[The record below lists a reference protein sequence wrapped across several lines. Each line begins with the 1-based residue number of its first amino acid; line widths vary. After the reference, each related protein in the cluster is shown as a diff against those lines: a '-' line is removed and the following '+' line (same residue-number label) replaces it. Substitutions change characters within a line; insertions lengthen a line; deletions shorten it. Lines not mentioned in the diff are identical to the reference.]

1 MRRVMRVT
9 LTFALIFLM
18 QNAHAELYDDLIIK
32 KDAAVNAIILSA
44 VIEPNLSER
53 LNKAGGNV
61 QAGQSVCR
69 RFGGSGC
76 SYVSSVGE
84 GICRAGKGSGCSYVS
99 SMGEGICRAGR
110 GSGCSYVSSIG
121 EGICRAGKGSGCSYV
136 SSIGEGICRAGK
148 GSGCSYVSSIGEGV
162 CRAGGGSGCS
172 YVGSV
177 GEGIC
182 RAGGGSGCSYVST
195 AQQGLEKIPNKDRYW
210 YWDEFSDQYG
220 NTLWRCR
227 GSQTGRFAENEKCA
241 GQSKDDNRW
250 PG

>member
-18 QNAHAELYDDLIIK
+18 QNAHAELHDDLIIK
-32 KDAAVNAIILSA
+32 KDAAVNAIILSL
-44 VIEPNLSER
+44 VIDPNLSER

-69 RFGGSGC
+69 RFG
-76 SYVSSVGE
+76 
-84 GICRAGKGSGCSYVS
+84 
-99 SMGEGICRAGR
+99 
-110 GSGCSYVSSIG
+110 
-121 EGICRAGKGSGCSYV
+121 
-136 SSIGEGICRAGK
+136 

-241 GQSKDDNRW
+241 GQSRDDNRW